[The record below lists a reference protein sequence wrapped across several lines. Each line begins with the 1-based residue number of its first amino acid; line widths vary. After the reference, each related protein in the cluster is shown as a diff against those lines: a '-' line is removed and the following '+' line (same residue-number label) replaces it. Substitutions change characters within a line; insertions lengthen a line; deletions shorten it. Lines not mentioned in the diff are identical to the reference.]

1 MMEHVYLLKVVIN
14 ANVHLDG
21 KEKTVLIKLILV
33 MVRVSYFIDESY
45 WSHISDGVNPCQN
58 SGVCMLTNDKMDYRC
73 ECPSSQYSGRHCE
86 LFKEKPFDIYIS
98 GES

>member
-33 MVRVSYFIDESY
+33 MVRVSYFIDE
-45 WSHISDGVNPCQN
+45 
-58 SGVCMLTNDKMDYRC
+58 
-73 ECPSSQYSGRHCE
+73 
-86 LFKEKPFDIYIS
+86 
-98 GES
+98 